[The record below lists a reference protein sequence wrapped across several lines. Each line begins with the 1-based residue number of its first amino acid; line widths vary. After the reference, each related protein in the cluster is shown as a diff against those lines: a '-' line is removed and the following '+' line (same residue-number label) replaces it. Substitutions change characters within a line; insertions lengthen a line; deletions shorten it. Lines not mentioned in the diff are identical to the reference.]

1 MNPLIV
7 LDAGKVVPDRFAL
20 AVAAAARARALC
32 RGAEPR
38 LEGHVEPEPH
48 LVSHLALGEIA
59 SRAFTEAELAPFLP
73 EGATGAPGLPSP
85 GGLPKVC
92 DGREAAAAPVPAMG
106 TVH

>member
-48 LVSHLALGEIA
+48 LVSHLALSEIA
-59 SRAFTEAELAPFLP
+59 SRAFTEEELAPFLP
-73 EGATGAPGLPSP
+73 EGAAGAPRLGPP
-85 GGLPKVC
+85 GALPKLC
-92 DGREAAAAPVPAMG
+92 DDRQAVATPVPAPG
-106 TVH
+106 TIH